1 MEYTI
6 VHNTDRE
13 RFEVR
18 VGETTG
24 AYTEYMDV
32 GTRRIFD
39 HTVTDNRYQGQGL
52 ASALIRH
59 ALDATR
65 TEGRQITTS
74 CAFVAQ
80 FVEEHPEYEDLV
92 T

>member
-6 VHNTDRE
+6 VHNTERE
-13 RFEVR
+13 RFEVH
-18 VGETTG
+18 VGEVTG

-39 HTVTDNRYQGQGL
+39 HTVTHDRFQGQGL

-59 ALDATR
+59 ALDTTR
-65 TEGRQITTS
+65 GEGRQITTS

-80 FVEEHPEYEDLV
+80 FVQEHPEYEDLV

>member
-6 VHNTDRE
+6 IHNSDRE

-18 VGETTG
+18 IDDTTG
-24 AYTEYMDV
+24 AFTDYMDV

-39 HTVTDNRYQGQGL
+39 HTVTDSRYQGHGL

-65 TEGRQITTS
+65 AEGRQITSS
-74 CAFVAQ
+74 CAFVSR
-80 FVEEHPEYEDLV
+80 FLEEHPEYQDLV
-92 T
+92 A